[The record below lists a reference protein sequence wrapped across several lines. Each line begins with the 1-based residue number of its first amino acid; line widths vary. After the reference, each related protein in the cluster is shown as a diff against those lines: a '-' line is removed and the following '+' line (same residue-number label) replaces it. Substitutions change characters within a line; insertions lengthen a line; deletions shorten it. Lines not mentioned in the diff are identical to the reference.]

1 MEPATPMEIG
11 PRVLPPSDRWS
22 PALAVPAPVCRFENF
37 LGAERAAALL
47 EYAIAREED
56 FTAGTVLDP
65 LTGQVSRKGRDSLVL
80 PVTSE
85 VFSAHLADCLPL
97 VQEVLGHRAEL
108 VESLTVLTAHG
119 EGGHF
124 GIHTDASR
132 VRDVSRALS
141 AVYYLHRTPRG
152 FGGGQLRLYDTVVD
166 DGRAR
171 PGSPTAP
178 SSPSTTPSPSSPP
191 APFTRWCRPPA
202 RAGGSP
208 TTGSPSRHGSPA
220 GSPPRSRRR
229 AGRTPAGRTSGGG
242 WRTRPKAPAPSTT
255 RPRTTTEPGR
265 WPCRRPA
272 PTPAWGRAVSG
283 PDLTSLSPAGLR
295 PRDGRR
301 RPGRSGTGVPPGWPP
316 GPSGPRNG
324 PRSPRTT
331 R

>member
-1 MEPATPMEIG
+1 MSGYTMEPATPMEIG

-108 VESLTVLTAHG
+108 VQSLTVLTAHG

-171 PGSPTAP
+171 PGESYRTVEPEHDTIAFFP
-178 SSPSTTPSPSSPP
+178 SGAFHEVVPSTCPSGRFSDHR
-191 APFTRWCRPPA
+191 FTL
-202 RAGGSP
+202 
-208 TTGSPSRHGSPA
+208 TTWI
-220 GSPPRSRRR
+220 
-229 AGRTPAGRTSGGG
+229 SGGEPAAVPDPRRPDARRPDV
-242 WRTRPKAPAPSTT
+242 WRWLADAAEGTRPLHDAAEDHDGA
-255 RPRTTTEPGR
+255 RPVALP
-265 WPCRRPA
+265 
-272 PTPAWGRAVSG
+272 
-283 PDLTSLSPAGLR
+283 
-295 PRDGRR
+295 
-301 RPGRSGTGVPPGWPP
+301 PP
-316 GPSGPRNG
+316 GPDTRLGPGRIR
-324 PRSPRTT
+324 P
-331 R
+331 